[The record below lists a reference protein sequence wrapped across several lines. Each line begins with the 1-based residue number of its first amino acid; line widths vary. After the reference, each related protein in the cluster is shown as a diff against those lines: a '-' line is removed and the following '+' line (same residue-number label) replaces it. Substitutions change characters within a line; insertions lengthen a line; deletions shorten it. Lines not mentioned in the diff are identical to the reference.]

1 MLLDKVD
8 VLADIRGRDGRCSQD
23 QYSWRTPY
31 YTNHRWF
38 GQASMVEKHTIRQMQ
53 MADFQPPT
61 AFVFG
66 CGYLGKRVA
75 IRLVEQGWQVSALTR
90 SRQRAAALGQL
101 GIQPVLG
108 DWTNR
113 RFIDAIPPAE
123 RVLVAVGFDSRG
135 GKSRH
140 EVYVEGL
147 RNALRA
153 VPATSDCVYV
163 STTGVYH
170 QGDDQWVDETSPAK
184 PSREGGQAHLRAE
197 ELLWRQRASSSGRT
211 VVLRMAGLYG
221 PERVPR
227 LQAVRQGTP
236 LDVQGDSYLNLV
248 HIDDAASCVL
258 AAWQQPRVERLY
270 AIADGTPVLRRDY
283 YQELARLA
291 GAPPAQLAESRRPLA
306 IAGTAGERGRAEG
319 SKRIW
324 TRRMRRDLLPQ
335 PQYPS
340 FREGLAAV
348 CQPVK

>member
-1 MLLDKVD
+1 
-8 VLADIRGRDGRCSQD
+8 
-23 QYSWRTPY
+23 
-31 YTNHRWF
+31 
-38 GQASMVEKHTIRQMQ
+38 
-53 MADFQPPT
+53 MADLLPRT

-75 IRLVEQGWQVSALTR
+75 IRLMEQGWQVSALTR

-108 DWTNR
+108 DWTDR
-113 RFIDAIPPAE
+113 RFIHAAPPAE

-153 VPATSDCVYV
+153 VPAASDCVYV

-170 QGDDQWVDETSPAK
+170 QGGDQWVDEMSPAR

-197 ELLWRQRASSSGRT
+197 ELLRRQRALSSGANSSGRT

-227 LQAVRQGTP
+227 LQAVREGML
-236 LDVQGDSYLNLV
+236 LDVQGDSYLNLI

-258 AAWQQPRVERLY
+258 AAWQQPRVEPLY
-270 AIADGTPVLRRDY
+270 VIADGTPVLRRDY
-283 YQELARLA
+283 YQEIARLA
-291 GAPPAQLAESRRPLA
+291 GVPPAQLAESRSLA
-306 IAGTAGERGRAEG
+306 GRGASLGERGRAEG

-335 PQYPS
+335 PQYAS